1 MKIGDKYI
9 CEKSIYNI
17 FNKPLFIKGK
27 IYKILEIDGD
37 HIVLD
42 HILYSNEY
50 MGHKKSI
57 LKKFKKYED

>member
-9 CEKSIYNI
+9 CEQSIYNI
-17 FNKPLFIKGK
+17 FNKPLFIKGE
-27 IYKILEIDGD
+27 IYEILDIDGNY
-37 HIVLD
+37 ITLN

-57 LKKFKKYED
+57 LKKFKKYEN